1 MSLMSETARPMP
13 VATDATRTFWDAAR
27 EHRLLIQHCSS
38 CGKPQ
43 FFPRAFCQHCLSE
56 ELSWIECSGGATI
69 YTFTVNHRAANAH
82 MADKTPY
89 VVAMVTLDEGV
100 RMMANIVDS
109 TPEEVRIGARVSV
122 QWLDTPQQPTL
133 PQFKVVR
140 T

>member
-1 MSLMSETARPMP
+1 MSPTSETPRPMP
-13 VATDATRTFWDAAR
+13 VATDATRPFWDAAR
-27 EHRLLIQHCSS
+27 EHRLLIQHCDS

-43 FFPRAFCQHCLSE
+43 FFPRAFCRHCLSE
-56 ELSWIECSGGATI
+56 DLSWTECSGGATI
-69 YTFTVNHRAANAH
+69 YTFTVSHRAANAH

-109 TPEEVRIGARVSV
+109 APEEVRIGARVSV
-122 QWLDTPQQPTL
+122 QWLDAPEQPTL